1 MWNLRCRAD
10 IASLLLGLWLMPL
23 PALAAQD
30 VPGSRDPLG
39 IPRLPDAWI
48 ETYVTDA
55 EPVTREFVVGRVD
68 KTRRQVRV
76 EREVRTRATLESATY
91 QMAPH
96 TRREDVVAH
105 YQRLL
110 GPSEVFTC
118 RGRDCGRSNDWANQ
132 IFRQAV
138 LLGPDRNQYYLA
150 ADYQGHLVGVY
161 VIERGNKRVYAH
173 LQVLKPDEPVPVA
186 RNREMVER
194 LSGQGIV
201 IIDGVRP
208 EPDGELSAQ
217 DLSLLGNLGAE
228 LATLAELD
236 VYVVC
241 HLYGSRGADELLAAA
256 AGCSE
261 AAAAALRSE
270 SGPALLP
277 FAAGPLLPRLEGNVS
292 RIELV
297 LPARLQRD

>member
-1 MWNLRCRAD
+1 MWPQAHRPLARLARD
-10 IASLLLGLWLMPL
+10 LLFD
-23 PALAAQD
+23 D
-30 VPGSRDPLG
+30 V
-39 IPRLPDAWI
+39 A
-48 ETYVTDA
+48 
-55 EPVTREFVVGRVD
+55 
-68 KTRRQVRV
+68 TRRDVRV

-91 QMAPH
+91 EMAPH

-118 RGRDCGRSNDWANQ
+118 SGRDCGRSNDWANQ

-138 LLGPDRNQYYLA
+138 LLGPERNQYYLA

-173 LQVLKPDEPVPVA
+173 LQVLKPDAPVPVA
-186 RNREMVER
+186 RNREILER
-194 LSGQGIV
+194 LSGQGVV

-208 EPDGELSAQ
+208 EPDGELSEE
-217 DLSLLGNLGAE
+217 SIRLLGSLAGE
-228 LATLAELD
+228 LEVLAEIE

-241 HLYGSRGADELLAAA
+241 HLYGSRPPDELLLA
-256 AGCSE
+256 AGRCSE
-261 AAAAALRSE
+261 AAVAALRSGG
-270 SGPALLP
+270 GPDLVP
-277 FAAGPLLPRLEGNVS
+277 FAAGPLMPRQQSNVN